1 MTILLVIV
9 GVPIL
14 LYVVLP
20 IVFGLLAMIGE
31 ILLETWQ
38 EWTK

>member
-1 MTILLVIV
+1 MTVLLAIV

-14 LYVVLP
+14 VFIVLP
-20 IVFGLLAMIGE
+20 IVFGFLAMVGE

-38 EWTK
+38 EWTR